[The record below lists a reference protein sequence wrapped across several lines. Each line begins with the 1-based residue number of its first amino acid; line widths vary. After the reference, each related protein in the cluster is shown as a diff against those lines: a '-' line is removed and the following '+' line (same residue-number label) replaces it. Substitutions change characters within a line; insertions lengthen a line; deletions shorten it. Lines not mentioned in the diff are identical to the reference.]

1 MLRTPDSD
9 ERLARRAAGG
19 DRGAFDEIVR
29 RHRDRVYAVGLRICG
44 SEADAED
51 VLQETFLSAWRGLGG
66 FGGRAQLSTWLY
78 RIATNRA
85 LDLVRG
91 RRPQTPLEAVPEP
104 AAAGDEVEDAATRR
118 AVLAALARLPDEFR
132 AAAVLGDVLGLT
144 PTELADVLE
153 VPVGTAKSRLFRA
166 RALLARE
173 LSAGGR
179 EPRAPAGVQGG
190 DGDA

>member
-1 MLRTPDSD
+1 MFRGAERD
-9 ERLARRAAGG
+9 ERLARRAADG
-19 DRGAFDEIVR
+19 DRAAFDEIVR

-44 SEADAED
+44 NEADAED
-51 VLQETFLSAWRGLGG
+51 VLQETFLAAWRALGG

-91 RRPQTPLEAVPEP
+91 RRPQMPLEAVPEP
-104 AAAGDEVEDAATRR
+104 AFPTDAVEGAATRR
-118 AVLAALARLPDEFR
+118 AVLAALARLTEEFR

-144 PTELADVLE
+144 PTEVAAVLE

-166 RALLARE
+166 RSLLARE
-173 LSAGGR
+173 LEAGGR
-179 EPRAPAGVQGG
+179 EPHTPAGVQGG

>member
-1 MLRTPDSD
+1 MAGSRYWGGSMLRGPDND
-9 ERLARRAAGG
+9 ERLARRAARG
-19 DRGAFDEIVR
+19 DRDAFDEIVR

-44 SEADAED
+44 SDADAED

-85 LDLVRG
+85 LDLVRA
-91 RRPQTPLEAVPEP
+91 RRPQTPLAAVAEP

-132 AAAVLGDVLGLT
+132 AAA
-144 PTELADVLE
+144 
-153 VPVGTAKSRLFRA
+153 
-166 RALLARE
+166 
-173 LSAGGR
+173 
-179 EPRAPAGVQGG
+179 
-190 DGDA
+190 